1 MFVQMR
7 QDVTLGNNKKINVEI
22 FDTAGQERFRTIT
35 TAYYKASRAFLL
47 VFDLGKRDSFK
58 SIESWLAQIDKFA
71 KREHVRFLIGNKCDS
86 DRDISYDEAMDWAKE
101 NNCTYF
107 EISAKTGKNI
117 DALFAKVMDVRSRS
131 LPFSPSKKK
140 LHTHTHRMS
149 MVLRRRNLRKAKNQ
163 RKTRANRVG
172 VVSFNNK

>member
-1 MFVQMR
+1 MR

-86 DRDISYDEAMDWAKE
+86 DRVISYDEAMDWAKE

-131 LPFSPSKKK
+131 LPFLPIKKKITHTYTQDVYGTKKKKSKKGK
-140 LHTHTHRMS
+140 KSKKDTS
-149 MVLRRRNLRKAKNQ
+149 EPS
-163 RKTRANRVG
+163 G
-172 VVSFNNK
+172 CCVVQ